1 MAALRNASQDK
12 VVATHFLIITDLF
25 FGISGPDDITKLLS
39 YLRFETHSHGRRLL
53 DLKTLDSPLESQAYP
68 DLSTGGGL
76 NQNGWLWNSQFPTH
90 LLESRATTGKLP
102 KSRAVFDH

>member
-39 YLRFETHSHGRRLL
+39 YLRFEAHRVAIARDQLR
-53 DLKTLDSPLESQAYP
+53 QAM
-68 DLSTGGGL
+68 
-76 NQNGWLWNSQFPTH
+76 
-90 LLESRATTGKLP
+90 RA
-102 KSRAVFDH
+102 SS

>member
-25 FGISGPDDITKLLS
+25 FGIAGPDDITKLLS

-53 DLKTLDSPLESQAYP
+53 DLKTLDSPFESPA
-68 DLSTGGGL
+68 
-76 NQNGWLWNSQFPTH
+76 PT
-90 LLESRATTGKLP
+90 LLRVGA
-102 KSRAVFDH
+102 